1 MQIGIQRREFI
12 TLLGA
17 AVACPFVV
25 RAQQQSMPVVGFLH
39 AQSPDGYNRMLAAF
53 RRGLQEL
60 GYVEGRNVAIEY
72 RWAQGRTD
80 RLPAMAADLVQR
92 QVAVIAAPTTPA
104 AVAAKTATMNIPIVF
119 EGGMDAVALG
129 LVESVR
135 RPGGNVTGVT
145 QFSTEVAPKMLE
157 FLHEVLPAARA
168 IALLVDPS
176 DPPYRG
182 KQKSLRVAAGAL
194 GLELPVLNASTGKKQ
209 SRWCRK
215 PSALSMSRARTRPT
229 QKSPIK
235 VVASAT
241 ETFTSPSSISIAKF
255 LPMGKGRTSSARS

>member
-1 MQIGIQRREFI
+1 MRRREFI
-12 TLLGA
+12 TLLSGA
-17 AVACPFVV
+17 ATWPVAA

-39 AQSPDGYNRMLAAF
+39 AQSPDGYKRMLAAF

-104 AVAAKTATMNIPIVF
+104 AVAAKAATMNIPIVF

-129 LVESVR
+129 LVDSVR

-145 QFSTEVAPKMLE
+145 QYSTEVAPKMLE
-157 FLHEVLPAARA
+157 FLHELLPAARA

-176 DPPYRG
+176 DP
-182 KQKSLRVAAGAL
+182 AL
-194 GLELPVLNASTGKKQ
+194 TEASKK
-209 SRWCRK
+209 K
-215 PSALSMSRARTRPT
+215 PGGSGRRSRAR
-229 QKSPIK
+229 
-235 VVASAT
+235 ASRH
-241 ETFTSPSSISIAKF
+241 PCQH
-255 LPMGKGRTSSARS
+255 